1 MRSHLGG
8 QPNYL
13 DNDQGINSRTKDRFQ
28 AQVFEPVES
37 AYGSERLR
45 PSVSFYWTPLAWDGY
60 VFQMAKRRT
69 KSLNRRENK
78 SNMIF
83 EPCFVN
89 FLKLSLPHSQYDTL
103 RQLVRAVNV
112 PKEFYD
118 NELEPVAF
126 SLSSKLEAATQAE
139 VTAELEEHLM
149 SVVSRPFPDLA
160 LGDAEDGSPNGYDIA
175 NDHAPNVLYDKFK

>member
-1 MRSHLGG
+1 MCSHLGG

-69 KSLNRRENK
+69 KSLNHRENK

-89 FLKLSLPHSQYDTL
+89 FLKLSFPHSQYDTL

-118 NELEPVAF
+118 NELEP
-126 SLSSKLEAATQAE
+126 
-139 VTAELEEHLM
+139 EH
-149 SVVSRPFPDLA
+149 SVFHRTLRLLPKPRLLPSWK
-160 LGDAEDGSPNGYDIA
+160 SIS
-175 NDHAPNVLYDKFK
+175 